1 MMMKLLNIVKT
12 EPNETTQKIM
22 DSLDEGKEVT
32 RWNLYENTD
41 YDKLVAEIFAHDEVI
56 SWW

>member
-1 MMMKLLNIVKT
+1 MKLLNIVKT
-12 EPNETTQKIM
+12 EPNETTQLLM
-22 DSLDEGKEVT
+22 DGLSEGKEAT
-32 RWNLYENTD
+32 RWNLYENPD

>member
-1 MMMKLLNIVKT
+1 MKLLNIVKT
-12 EPNETTQKIM
+12 EPNETTKLLM
-22 DSLDEGKEVT
+22 DGLSQDKEVT
-32 RWNLYENTD
+32 RWNLYENAD

>member
-1 MMMKLLNIVKT
+1 MKLLNLVKT
-12 EPNETTQKIM
+12 EPNQTTQFLI
-22 DSLDEGKEVT
+22 DALSEGKGVT

-41 YDKLVAEIFAHDEVI
+41 YDKLVAEVFAHDEVI

>member
-1 MMMKLLNIVKT
+1 MKLLNIVKT
-12 EPNETTQKIM
+12 EPN
-22 DSLDEGKEVT
+22 DSTEFLIKALSEGKEAT

-41 YDKLVAEIFAHDEVI
+41 YDKLVAEVFSHDEVI